1 MTLALGAVPDDRM
14 QVYLRA
20 ADAVVLPYR
29 DVLTSGSAILA
40 MTFGQPVI
48 APAIGCLPES
58 LGSEGTIL
66 YDADAPDGLERRP
79 AGGAGRRPGALG
91 GARRGACRDPVLGPH
106 RGADRGAVPGRPW

>member
-1 MTLALGAVPDDRM
+1 MTLALETIPDDQM

-29 DVLTSGSAILA
+29 DVLSSGSAILA

-66 YDADAPDGLERRP
+66 YDAGAAERPGRRP
-79 AGGAGRRPGALG
+79 A
-91 GARRGACRDPVLGPH
+91 
-106 RGADRGAVPGRPW
+106 